1 MIEVGREYIDDL
13 TGLYNRRFLRV
24 KSGEYFQIIDREASP
39 TSILLIDLD
48 HFKNINDTYGHSKG
62 DTVLVEFSSFL
73 EDILRSNDSVFR
85 YGGDEFVCVLPGTGY
100 EQAERISHR
109 FIEKCREKEFSRIRL
124 TMSIGIASCPDDGK
138 DWVELF
144 DTADQRLYSA
154 KRHGRDRIGTPETGV
169 RNLIIP
175 TKEIVGRNDEF
186 SEVMRYAESSS
197 DIQGGTFCISGE
209 IGVGKSRFVR
219 EIIDSERFR
228 PFRFLGSML
237 SATTHSIPYFPF
249 RELIRSIVRMSDG
262 LNLEDIPQTYRIEL
276 TKIVPELSDYLAESA
291 GEVLMVDKFRL
302 FEGVRR
308 LLEQQ
313 VATGPLIISLD
324 NIHWADEGSLEL
336 LHYIIRAFHGSPIL
350 FLLIYRVE
358 EAGKECFQ
366 RVLNNMSR
374 EGLFSRIT
382 LEPLGEADLS
392 RMLSMIIDRIPS
404 HSLTGYIY
412 RKTGGNPFF
421 VEELMKSLHES
432 GALYWNSDS
441 WKFREEM
448 ADKIPHSIEDVIDR
462 KLGLMSAEARS
473 LMEHAAVIGRE
484 FDFGFLL
491 EMTEWNEG
499 QLFDIMDEILGMR
512 FLSQGDEESFRF
524 KEDIIREIICSRMNE
539 SRKRKYHLD
548 IGEKLL
554 KDNKDYPEKVAEE
567 LAFHF
572 HNGGD
577 QLETVH
583 HSIIAGNSSRD
594 SYANQDAIRFYTWAA
609 EILEMNSENMTE
621 TLVECLKERA
631 GVYNLV
637 GDNEKAI
644 EDISR
649 AIEYAGETGN
659 SEKEADCLVAA
670 SAVFQDTAKYLK
682 AKELSTRALEI
693 YRNSNN
699 RSGEAQCLMNIGTVN
714 RLLGKY
720 NEALDFFRQSLDVS
734 CDSSDHSVEIKTLTG
749 LGTTYA
755 MLGEY
760 DNALEHYHASRELSE
775 STGSRKSHAAILNN
789 IGNICYLKGDYSK
802 ALECY
807 NQSMETNREI
817 GNRRAQASILNN
829 MAGLNYKI
837 GNYAKALN
845 SFREAQR
852 ISSDIG
858 DRKAEAATLNNIG
871 TVQMHL
877 GNNKDAIPN
886 FINSLDIRKE
896 IGDRSGEAEGYAN
909 IGAVRQ
915 RLGEY
920 AEAHEFFEHSLRI
933 REEISDREGHTKIL
947 CNIGCVFLE
956 ENERVRAEAYFRMA
970 ETFAR
975 EIGSKPL
982 LAWVLVCRA
991 QLSFEEDDPAG
1002 VKRYLDELETH
1013 SGEFESKEISAEILL
1028 ISSRLFTFENKT
1040 EDAKSCMKQSI
1051 ESFEALG
1058 DDYLIARVLYYKG
1071 LMQKESGRKSD
1082 ADASFQRA
1090 GEIFT
1095 RIEANGWLARLGSNL
1110 ES

>member
-1 MIEVGREYIDDL
+1 MSCSCPQICQESKMIEVGREYIDDL

-48 HFKNINDTYGHSKG
+48 HFKNVNDTYGHSKG

-73 EDILRSNDSVFR
+73 EDLLRSNDSVFR

-100 EQAERISHR
+100 EQAERISRR
-109 FIEKCREKEFSRIRL
+109 FIEKCRDKEFSRIRL

-144 DTADQRLYSA
+144 NTADQRLYSA

-175 TKEIVGRNDEF
+175 TKEIVGRNDEL

-421 VEELMKSLHES
+421 IEELMKSLHES

-441 WKFREEM
+441 WAFREEM

-499 QLFDIMDEILGMR
+499 QLFDMIDEAKEMGLLKEYNGER
-512 FLSQGDEESFRF
+512 FFFS
-524 KEDIIREIICSRMNE
+524 EDVIREVVYNRINMA
-539 SRKRKYHLD
+539 KRGRLHLAVAGKILD
-548 IGEKLL
+548 SHR
-554 KDNKDYPEKVAEE
+554 EKVEQVIE
-567 LAFHF
+567 DLSLHF
-572 HNGGD
+572 YLGGD
-577 QLETVH
+577 TDRAIKY
-583 HSIIAGNSSRD
+583 SISAGDKARE
-594 SYANQDAIRFYTWAA
+594 SYAYTEAVEYYNRA
-609 EILEMNSENMTE
+609 
-621 TLVECLKERA
+621 VECFDRKDTGWSREKIECIMNRA
-631 GVYNLV
+631 AALSVLGE
-637 GDNEKAI
+637 NEKAI
-644 EDISR
+644 RELEEAISR
-649 AIEYAGETGN
+649 SCELEDRELEIDGLLKICRPY
-659 SEKEADCLVAA
+659 L
-670 SAVFQDTAKYLK
+670 DTARYD
-682 AKELSTRALEI
+682 RVLEI
-693 YRNSNN
+693 AEKAETLSKDINN
-699 RSGEAQCLMNIGTVN
+699 MEKVA
-714 RLLGKY
+714 
-720 NEALDFFRQSLDVS
+720 DSLDNSGLACWYLGRYHDAVKYYEQAMKI
-734 CDSSDHSVEIKTLTG
+734 HEATEGKTI
-749 LGTTYA
+749 
-755 MLGEY
+755 
-760 DNALEHYHASRELSE
+760 NPS
-775 STGSRKSHAAILNN
+775 
-789 IGNICYLKGDYSK
+789 
-802 ALECY
+802 
-807 NQSMETNREI
+807 
-817 GNRRAQASILNN
+817 
-829 MAGLNYKI
+829 
-837 GNYAKALN
+837 
-845 SFREAQR
+845 
-852 ISSDIG
+852 
-858 DRKAEAATLNNIG
+858 TLNNIG
-871 TVQMHL
+871 AVNWNL
-877 GNNKDAIPN
+877 GEYEKAMDCFKRSLEITERIGDMKTKAACLNNCGLIHWGFCEYKKALEYFMRSLEITERIGNRKSEAANLNNIGKTYEFFCEYDKALEYLTRSLAIT
-886 FINSLDIRKE
+886 RE
-896 IGDRSGEAEGYAN
+896 IGDRGTESAILAN
-909 IGAVRQ
+909 MGDINRF
-915 RLGEY
+915 LGEY
-920 AEAHEFFEHSLRI
+920 ERSLELISDSMSI
-933 REEISDREGHTKIL
+933 REMTGDRRGVMECLLSEGDTLLMMNSPESVRECYNKSSEIAIEIDSVDHKMIMKYSIL
-947 CNIGCVFLE
+947 SLD
-956 ENERVRAEAYFRMA
+956 
-970 ETFAR
+970 
-975 EIGSKPL
+975 L
-982 LAWVLVCRA
+982 LL
-991 QLSFEEDDPAG
+991 DP
-1002 VKRYLDELETH
+1002 KEDELPGIEERINELLSYIEDPVGINLKAALH
-1013 SGEFESKEISAEILL
+1013 RLSGRLDSKRCEWSEA
-1028 ISSRLFTFENKT
+1028 
-1040 EDAKSCMKQSI
+1040 A
-1051 ESFEALG
+1051 ESFEKALVIFKDI
-1058 DDYLIARVLYYKG
+1058 DDSYELAITHFYNGQMLR
-1071 LMQKESGRKSD
+1071 ESGDEAGSKKSI
-1082 ADASFQRA
+1082 SKA
-1090 GEIFT
+1090 GKIFR
-1095 RIEANGWLARLGSNL
+1095 RIGAKGWMKHINAYELV
-1110 ES
+1110 